1 VISKELEEH
10 LRKEIRK
17 YMNDLADVI
26 ATGGVRTWDE
36 YKYVTGQI
44 AGIAYVERIF
54 LDAIE
59 LRDRG
64 DTADD

>member
-1 VISKELEEH
+1 VISRELEEH

-26 ATGGVRTWDE
+26 ATGGVRSWDE

-44 AGIAYVERIF
+44 AGIAVIERIF

-64 DTADD
+64 EEADD

>member
-1 VISKELEEH
+1 MISRELEEH

-26 ATGGVRTWDE
+26 ATGGVRSWDE

-44 AGIAYVERIF
+44 AGIAVIERIF

-64 DTADD
+64 EEADD

>member
-1 VISKELEEH
+1 MISRELEEH

-26 ATGGVRTWDE
+26 ATGGVRSWDE

-44 AGIAYVERIF
+44 AGIAVVERIF

-64 DTADD
+64 DEADD

>member
-1 VISKELEEH
+1 MISRELEEH

-26 ATGGVRTWDE
+26 ATGGVRSWDE

-44 AGIAYVERIF
+44 AGIAVIERIF

-64 DTADD
+64 DEADD